1 MKKMMMYLQEPASH
15 HPQVIKSRKEF
26 ASVQMKGGV
35 LENRSRELVTYLQLF
50 FGERILVDVPSICMR
65 TPKLSNGFGDSGF
78 NG

>member
-1 MKKMMMYLQEPASH
+1 
-15 HPQVIKSRKEF
+15 
-26 ASVQMKGGV
+26 MKGGV

-78 NG
+78 NGWRFTDELSEQRYMIR